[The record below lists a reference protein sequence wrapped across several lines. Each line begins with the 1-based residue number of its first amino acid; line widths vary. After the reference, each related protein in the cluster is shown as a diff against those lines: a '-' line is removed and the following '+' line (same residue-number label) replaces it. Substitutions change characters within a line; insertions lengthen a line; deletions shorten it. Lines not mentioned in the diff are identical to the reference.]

1 MTGTKSD
8 IVITVER
15 REDTGKGAARRLR
28 QEGRIPGVV
37 YGGGKEPF
45 AISVDRHSVQE
56 LLKQEAGGNTIFLL
70 KLKGA
75 KQERRA
81 MIREIQIDP
90 LTRQFIHIDFIRV
103 TRGHKLNVTVPVELV
118 GDCAGVRHGGLLDF
132 VTREVQIEVLPREV
146 PDKISVDIS
155 ELDVDQHL
163 TLADVEELLPSSARL
178 LDDPA
183 RVLVTIAAP
192 RGKTIQEEEAEAAAA
207 AELVITEQAEPEV
220 IHGKGRED
228 QGEGAE

>member
-1 MTGTKSD
+1 MSQTKSD

-15 REDTGKGAARRLR
+15 RKDTGKGAARRLR

-37 YGGGKEPF
+37 YGGDKEPF

-56 LLKQEAGGNTIFLL
+56 LLKQESGGNTIFLL

-90 LTRQFIHIDFIRV
+90 LTRQFVHIDFIRV
-103 TRGHKLNVTVPVELV
+103 TRGHKLNVTVPLELV

-132 VTREVQIEVLPREV
+132 VTREVHLEVLPREL
-146 PDKISVDIS
+146 PDKITVDIS
-155 ELDVDQHL
+155 ELDVEEHI
-163 TLADVEELLPSSARL
+163 TLGDLEGLLPESARL

-183 RVLVTIAAP
+183 RVVVTIAAP
-192 RGKTIQEEEAEAAAA
+192 RGKTAEEEAAEAAE
-207 AELVITEQAEPEV
+207 AELVITEMAEPEV
-220 IHGKGRED
+220 IHGKGREEE
-228 QGEGAE
+228 EGAE